1 MRVFGLVRQV
11 VTFNGDHK
19 HFIYPY
25 YEITNE
31 GAVFLENR
39 KEVFRNKGSIFFTGS
54 AEDIAPYLD
63 KIICVEVD
71 LSETAPLFDENNP
84 NACKYSVSK
93 YHIVPLKAD
102 EMIEVIKIDKDIE
115 QIIYNDYER
124 QIKVRNRPIN
134 KKVLL
139 EIGDYIYGCFDYIDE
154 SDEEGIKIRLLSDQ
168 YATPEYSIKKY
179 KKEVLSSLIK
189 NIKVQYESAEYQNF
203 IYSVTE
209 LNSCKEEAR
218 LDFIEDNKLI
228 NKLRNIL
235 KNEANYT
242 ITNTHLNQI
251 KNAISSIRAF
261 DEQFWDERIKRLLYI
276 QNLSEKLLEFKSK
289 FMESYFN
296 SSQSEQYK
304 DEYIR
309 NNPEVLKDSIAYEL
323 EIQKHERVKA
333 ELLKEIENKK
343 RELEKLKKDEEIFKE
358 QAKQNA
364 IEQLEKEKQIK
375 QRELEEVEKQI
386 LNKNKEYDDLIKKFS
401 QYDTVAKLENY
412 IAELQKEKDKL
423 NQEVENCSAANATLR
438 NIQNEI
444 KNELK
449 KIQNNFH
456 DKLLDLSKTQLN
468 MDLFETLNMGYR
480 KSNMEESIK
489 YEVLNNIEEEMD
501 LDTLLNNMMK
511 TFESINRRIS
521 REDLINYLISITQ
534 NFITVM
540 AGNPGTGKTS
550 LCNLLA
556 KTLGIYN
563 DRFLQISVE
572 RGWTSPKDL
581 IGYYN
586 PISGIIEKSS
596 TGLYD
601 LLYKVNLDRSEPK
614 MDLPCYVLLDEA
626 NLSSI
631 EHYWSR
637 FMSICDDYRNQAI
650 ILSNEHKFYLSNG
663 FRFLAT
669 INYDHTTENLSP
681 RFLDRAS
688 VILVDNMDA
697 EILSENFI
705 MEKNI
710 KNSDRIISQR
720 ILDKYFKVPS
730 ISLNSSSK
738 GDFDAHSEFE
748 MNQYLNTLLNKI
760 YDDITS
766 EYKYL
771 FHISPRTNQAIRN
784 YCIVA
789 QKYLSENNRALPLD
803 YAIAQHL
810 LPMIDGYGE
819 KFKKLLET
827 LRTNFEQNGLSRSL
841 EIINKIISVG
851 EQDHGYYK
859 FFCR

>member
-1 MRVFGLVRQV
+1 
-11 VTFNGDHK
+11 
-19 HFIYPY
+19 
-25 YEITNE
+25 
-31 GAVFLENR
+31 
-39 KEVFRNKGSIFFTGS
+39 
-54 AEDIAPYLD
+54 
-63 KIICVEVD
+63 
-71 LSETAPLFDENNP
+71 
-84 NACKYSVSK
+84 
-93 YHIVPLKAD
+93 
-102 EMIEVIKIDKDIE
+102 
-115 QIIYNDYER
+115 
-124 QIKVRNRPIN
+124 
-134 KKVLL
+134 
-139 EIGDYIYGCFDYIDE
+139 
-154 SDEEGIKIRLLSDQ
+154 
-168 YATPEYSIKKY
+168 
-179 KKEVLSSLIK
+179 
-189 NIKVQYESAEYQNF
+189 
-203 IYSVTE
+203 
-209 LNSCKEEAR
+209 
-218 LDFIEDNKLI
+218 
-228 NKLRNIL
+228 
-235 KNEANYT
+235 
-242 ITNTHLNQI
+242 
-251 KNAISSIRAF
+251 
-261 DEQFWDERIKRLLYI
+261 
-276 QNLSEKLLEFKSK
+276 
-289 FMESYFN
+289 
-296 SSQSEQYK
+296 
-304 DEYIR
+304 
-309 NNPEVLKDSIAYEL
+309 
-323 EIQKHERVKA
+323 
-333 ELLKEIENKK
+333 
-343 RELEKLKKDEEIFKE
+343 
-358 QAKQNA
+358 
-364 IEQLEKEKQIK
+364 
-375 QRELEEVEKQI
+375 
-386 LNKNKEYDDLIKKFS
+386 
-401 QYDTVAKLENY
+401 
-412 IAELQKEKDKL
+412 
-423 NQEVENCSAANATLR
+423 
-438 NIQNEI
+438 
-444 KNELK
+444 
-449 KIQNNFH
+449 
-456 DKLLDLSKTQLN
+456 
-468 MDLFETLNMGYR
+468 
-480 KSNMEESIK
+480 
-489 YEVLNNIEEEMD
+489 
-501 LDTLLNNMMK
+501 MK